1 MTDTRTRIEDEAIGW
16 LIRQRDP
23 LFDDWDGFTAW
34 LETGPDRVAAYDRI
48 ALADADID
56 AVLSARETS
65 EPRAANDDEP
75 TRGTTR
81 RRMLGWGIAAS
92 LLGMIGYSSLNTA
105 PTTYVVATG
114 AQGRETIKLAD
125 GSRIDLNASTR
136 LILDRDNPRF
146 ARLDRGE
153 ALFTVVHDAENPFI
167 VQTGGATLMDAG
179 TAFNV
184 IRDAGRTEVSVSE
197 GLVIYNPDSD
207 RVALAAGRMLRA
219 TGKGQIKIANLETR
233 SVASWR
239 EGQLVYD
246 NVPLS
251 IVASDLSRNL
261 GVEIGVGKVAGRQ
274 SFSGVVQLGGT
285 LETVV
290 ERTASVTGVSA
301 LKNGKGWTLA
311 AEGDA
316 PR

>member
-1 MTDTRTRIEDEAIGW
+1 MTDMLTKIEDEAIGW
-16 LIRQRDP
+16 IIRQRDP

-34 LETGPDRVAAYDRI
+34 LEAAPDHAAAYDSV
-48 ALADADID
+48 ALTDADVA
-56 AVLSARETS
+56 AVLNAGGTS
-65 EPRAANDDEP
+65 LPRAANDDDRAP
-75 TRGTTR
+75 GTTR
-81 RRMLGWGIAAS
+81 RRALALGIAAS
-92 LLGMIGYSSLNTA
+92 LLGVIGYSSLNMA
-105 PTTYVVATG
+105 PTTYAVTTG
-114 AQGRETIKLAD
+114 AQSRETIRLAD

-153 ALFTVVHDAENPFI
+153 ALFTVVHDAGNPFI

-184 IRDAGRTEVSVSE
+184 IRDAERTEVSVSE

-219 TGKGQIKIANLETR
+219 TNKGQIKIASLETR

-261 GVEIGVGKVAGRQ
+261 GVEVSAQRGAGAR
-274 SFSGVVQLGGT
+274 SFTGVVQLGGT
-285 LETVV
+285 AESVV
-290 ERTASVTGVSA
+290 ARTASVAGVGVA
-301 LKNGKGWTLA
+301 KNGKGWVLA